1 MIALASKMHEA
12 RFAFAIRFVFLGFGI
27 FLVGCGGG
35 VPLMH
40 PARTLPRG
48 EVRAAGGISAEVPV
62 GSMQSD
68 LQNARND
75 AANNAS
81 QLPQVGDVTYAKGAL
96 IAASVAPGL
105 APYVSA
111 RVGVGWTSEG
121 GIAYTGRAI
130 RIDMRKSFDLSEAT
144 SVSIGAGLTVPFYGQ
159 QEGAAVPNVDLS
171 ALHGYGADI
180 PLLIGWESSGGIY
193 KLWGGLR
200 AGFEYDAI
208 GNVSTE
214 PKDVPLGFQPISL
227 SGTRYFGSAVLG
239 FAVGFRHLHVAF
251 ELDSA
256 YQQIDGNFN
265 QTNVRVTGISLAP
278 ATALWWQF

>member
-1 MIALASKMHEA
+1 MTIA
-12 RFAFAIRFVFLGFGI
+12 RFIFAIGFG
-27 FLVGCGGG
+27 FLLVGCGGG

-48 EVRAAGGISAEVPV
+48 DVRGAAGISAEVPV
-62 GSMQSD
+62 GTIQND

-75 AANNAS
+75 AANNSS

-105 APYVSA
+105 APYASA

-121 GIAYTGRAI
+121 GIAYTGRAV
-130 RIDMRKSFDLSEAT
+130 RIDMRKSFDISESS

-171 ALHGYGADI
+171 ELHGYGADV

-193 KLWGGLR
+193 KVWGGLR
-200 AGFEYDAI
+200 GGFEYDAI
-208 GNVSTE
+208 SNVSTE
-214 PKDVPLGFQPISL
+214 PKAVPLGFQPISL
-227 SGTRYFGSAVLG
+227 SSTRYFGAGVVG
-239 FAVGFRHLHVAF
+239 FAVGFRHLHVAL
-251 ELDSA
+251 ELDTA

-265 QTNVRVTGISLAP
+265 QTNVRVLGLSLAP